1 MEELWDFICYYY
13 RWHCVIDCYSVL
25 EGDGP
30 TTYVLT
36 AIVFVG
42 VEVIQLSFRS
52 ALNVPIR
59 QSSVLEVYV

>member
-1 MEELWDFICYYY
+1 M
-13 RWHCVIDCYSVL
+13 IDCYSVL